1 LSIDIRQ
8 KVSRFMNKSL
18 DMEWPVGVVDF
29 ESSTFIVDG
38 SKPLQHV
45 QDDIETAF
53 LWCWSIKDHLI
64 EQLLASNSKVKKKT
78 IEDEINT
85 YHSLLL
91 CSDVANGL
99 KHKTLNKSRSKK
111 YAKLSVIQTILIN
124 KETVS
129 MIQKLDGQYFI
140 TPSNGDC
147 VKVKASII
155 SQDEEYLSDAYE
167 CLSKSLEAWGE
178 ISSKFSDI

>member
-1 LSIDIRQ
+1 MTIDIRQ

-18 DMEWPVGVVDF
+18 DMKWPVGVVDF
-29 ESSTFIVDG
+29 EKSTFIVDG

-53 LWCWSIKDHLI
+53 VWCWSIKDHLI
-64 EQLLASNSKVKKKT
+64 EQLLASNSKIKKQT
-78 IEDEINT
+78 IEDEIDT
-85 YHSLLL
+85 YNSLVL

-99 KHKTLNKSRSKK
+99 KHKTLKKSRSKK
-111 YAKLSVIQTILIN
+111 YAKLSVIQNILIN

-147 VKVKASII
+147 VKVKASIL
-155 SQDEEYLSDAYE
+155 SQGDEYLSDAYE

-178 ISSKFSDI
+178 ISSKFSNT